1 MKVTIFLNQFALTNK
16 DVIESLKRDAAALAD
31 ANNTIDEAIALS
43 VPIVEQ
49 TRDADA
55 AGTFLKTLQSNIR
68 VCCSG
73 YTVMYNIQII

>member
-1 MKVTIFLNQFALTNK
+1 MTNK
-16 DVIESLKRDAAALAD
+16 NVIESLKRDAAALAD

-55 AGTFLKTLQSNIR
+55 AGTMLKTLQARIR
-68 VCCSG
+68 F
-73 YTVMYNIQII
+73 

>member
-1 MKVTIFLNQFALTNK
+1 MVCSKYINIYESNIFQNKFALTNK

-55 AGTFLKTLQSNIR
+55 AGTMLKTMQSRIR
-68 VCCSG
+68 F
-73 YTVMYNIQII
+73 

>member
-1 MKVTIFLNQFALTNK
+1 MKVTFIQNKFALTNK

-55 AGTFLKTLQSNIR
+55 AGTMLKTLQSRIR
-68 VCCSG
+68 F
-73 YTVMYNIQII
+73 

>member
-1 MKVTIFLNQFALTNK
+1 MKVTKIQNKFALTNK
-16 DVIESLKRDAAALAD
+16 NVIEALKRDAAALAD

-55 AGTFLKTLQSNIR
+55 AGTMLKTLQSRIR
-68 VCCSG
+68 F
-73 YTVMYNIQII
+73 